1 MRINDWNKMDKIYTY
16 QEIWEHQCTILYIA
30 NYRFEALKCLKSE
43 YDRNNKATYH
53 RFIRE
58 SMYVLKESV
67 IINLCKLFIT
77 PQDRPDYS
85 NRYKGVNSRL
95 NFYYN
100 INHYKDDIGDERFN
114 EMVSILESVQII
126 VDSLIISRDK
136 EIAHKDLKYC
146 NRHNLNVEGIEDLE
160 LLINTAKTLIS
171 FYSYHHDLTQI
182 NDKYSNPNWVMSTLE
197 ALNFYDSQKPEVQ
210 IINNLKNNRFR

>member
-1 MRINDWNKMDKIYTY
+1 MDKIYSY
-16 QEIWEHQCTILYIA
+16 KEIWEHQCTILYIA
-30 NYRFEALKCLKSE
+30 NYRFEALRCLKSE

-77 PQDRPDYS
+77 PQDRTDYAS
-85 NRYKGVNSRL
+85 RYKGSNSRL

-100 INHYKDDIGDERFN
+100 INLYNGEIGEERFN
-114 EMVSILESVQII
+114 KMVSILESVQSI

-136 EIAHKDLKYC
+136 EIAHKDLKYSEH
-146 NRHNLNVEGIEDLE
+146 HNLNVEGIEDLE
-160 LLINTAKTLIS
+160 LLISTAKTLIS
-171 FYSYHHDLTQI
+171 FYSPHHDLTQI
-182 NDKYSNPNWVMSTLE
+182 NDEYSKPNWVISTLE
-197 ALNFYDSQKPEVQ
+197 ALNYYDDQKLEIQ
-210 IINNLKNNRFR
+210 IINNLKNNTLGR